1 MAQEPDNAFRLATGA
16 DPRPDAGRCAVC
28 GKERVSIYS
37 FRGATQDTGAPV
49 CFDCWARGHRDVQ
62 GQKAISPAVAQRREP
77 ASAVRAGRCDRCD
90 APLPRSIAR
99 RTSETHYCLTCQ
111 EALAR
116 HTDTLP
122 SGAVPAGEARVL
134 ETSFLEHID
143 DGVSRIEAWPGEKR
157 LPRRRVRKEAQ
168 HSLLPLPDDY
178 LESNPLQDALR
189 KRLHEVP
196 TRAYR
201 RWDVRFG
208 GRWPWQRNR
217 QDLSVVAATWVAMR
231 DVLEQGYAVEPA
243 GKHALMDLAALRTDE
258 QNAPSLLLAF
268 SPTGWDPDVIPPAN
282 TVLVSRDDQGQWTAR
297 KGAMASG
304 MRTLARAIVTPP
316 MERSEVERCTAAI
329 RELPP
334 SRFPVSARELARERG
349 IAFDTVVE
357 GMKAFTKE
365 NPSYLV
371 CEDDLRDDVL
381 LEMRG

>member
-1 MAQEPDNAFRLATGA
+1 MAQEQDNAFRLATGA
-16 DPRPDAGRCAVC
+16 DRRPDAGRCAVC

-37 FRGATQDTGAPV
+37 FRGATQETGAPV
-49 CFDCWARGHRDVQ
+49 CFDCWARGHQGVQ
-62 GQKAISPAVAQRREP
+62 EQRAVSSAVAQRREP

-90 APLPRSIAR
+90 ALLPRSIAR

-122 SGAVPAGEARVL
+122 SGAVPAGEARIL

-168 HSLLPLPDDY
+168 HSLLPLPEDY
-178 LESNPLQDALR
+178 LDNNPLQDALR

-217 QDLSVVAATWVAMR
+217 QRLPVVAATWVPMR
-231 DVLEQGYAVEPA
+231 QVLDQGYVAEPA
-243 GKHALMDLAALRTDE
+243 GKHALMDLAALRADE
-258 QNAPSLLLAF
+258 GNMPSLLFAF
-268 SPTGWDPDVIPPAN
+268 SPTGWDPNVNPPAN
-282 TVLVSRDDQGQWTAR
+282 TVLVARDDQGQWTAR
-297 KGAMASG
+297 KGAMATG

-316 MERSEVERCTAAI
+316 MEHSEVERCAATI
-329 RELPP
+329 KKLPL
-334 SRFPVSARELARERG
+334 SRFPVSARELARERAT
-349 IAFDTVVE
+349 AFDTVVE